1 MPTVKERKTKK
12 AVPPAEIRRIPIE
25 NILVSASRREIE
37 HAKVHELAE
46 SIHEVGLLNP
56 ITVTRDM
63 QLVAGGHR
71 LEACKAIGWH
81 DIACTFLEGDS
92 LHVELAEIDENLIRN
107 DLDAISVGE
116 LALRRDDIL
125 EALGVRAKVGQ
136 GRPSKNGA
144 ESAPLKTTKDIAKEI
159 GVSER
164 ALQVN
169 KQLARD
175 LVPEAKEVIRKEDI
189 PKTVALEISR
199 LEPEQQREVIAK
211 DDKKAIL
218 AASKEIRKEM
228 AEQRRAKRTEQIVE
242 AVQNNKPLDGSL
254 GTFAVI
260 YADPPWAYD
269 SSESDMRVIE
279 NHYPT
284 MTLEEICKLDVKG
297 IAHDDAVL
305 FLWTTSPKLQEAF
318 QVLAA
323 WDFDYRTCAV
333 WDKEKIGMGYYFRQ
347 QHELLLVATR
357 GKVPAPMAENRPS
370 SMIRS
375 PRSEHSRKPD
385 SMYDIIEAMYPRLP
399 KIELFAR
406 NERSGWS
413 RWGNQS

>member
-1 MPTVKERKTKK
+1 MKLSEITIPEGRRDIDYVK
-12 AVPPAEIRRIPIE
+12 VSEI
-25 NILVSASRREIE
+25 
-37 HAKVHELAE
+37 AE
-46 SIHEVGLLNP
+46 SIKIVGLINP
-56 ITVTRDM
+56 ITIGKDNK
-63 QLVAGGHR
+63 LIAGAHR
-71 LEACKAIGWH
+71 LEACKHLGFNEIDCIVLDCDELQA
-81 DIACTFLEGDS
+81 
-92 LHVELAEIDENLIRN
+92 ELAEIDENLIRN
-107 DLDAISVGE
+107 DLDAISIGE
-116 LALRRDDIL
+116 LAIRRDEIL
-125 EALGVRAKVGQ
+125 EALGLRAKAGQ

-144 ESAPLKTTKDIAKEI
+144 ISAPLKTTADIAKEA

-164 ALQVN
+164 SLQEN

-175 LVPEAKEVIRKEDI
+175 LVPEAKEAVREKAI
-189 PKTVALEISR
+189 PKTAALEISR
-199 LEPEQQREVIAK
+199 LEPDQQREVIAK

-260 YADPPWAYD
+260 YVDPPWAYD

-284 MTLEEICKLDVKG
+284 MTLGEICALDIKG
-297 IAHDDAVL
+297 IAHEDAVL
-305 FLWTTSPKLQEAF
+305 FLWTTSPKLKEAF

-357 GKVPAPMAENRPS
+357 GKIPTPTTEHRPPS
-370 SMIRS
+370 IIRS
-375 PRSEHSRKPD
+375 PRGAHSRKPE
-385 SMYDIIEAMYPRLP
+385 SMYDMIEAMYPRLP
-399 KIELFAR
+399 KVELFAR
-406 NERSGWS
+406 NTRSGWS